1 MQQELANGTSARTR
15 GARGSAA
22 RELRLARRWGSC
34 GTQAP
39 RSQSGFLGGGR
50 TRDRVARRMRGMLRG
65 WRTAQRCRRR
75 SKRSVCSGHSHHA
88 PLYRVRRWTWRLST
102 PRGRC
107 VPKYCRRPRVPHNG
121 PLSPRYTF
129 TFSQSVSQLFHIPPE
144 YSLPGA
150 TQISIVASVIH
161 MEIHVHVYLLS
172 RSVQLSVRETCA
184 CRSGHRGRAASC
196 DAAYTRTPLSMHHG
210 MHPPPVPDQRRH
222 THARTRHTLEFNTT
236 GSRRHLHIRCTSDY
250 TTSPC
255 RSHWLSYPR
264 RRCSPAQLAGH
275 PRLTSSW
282 P

>member
-1 MQQELANGTSARTR
+1 MGPSR
-15 GARGSAA
+15 
-22 RELRLARRWGSC
+22 
-34 GTQAP
+34 P
-39 RSQSGFLGGGR
+39 DIRS
-50 TRDRVARRMRGMLRG
+50 
-65 WRTAQRCRRR
+65 
-75 SKRSVCSGHSHHA
+75 RSV
-88 PLYRVRRWTWRLST
+88 
-102 PRGRC
+102 
-107 VPKYCRRPRVPHNG
+107 
-121 PLSPRYTF
+121 
-129 TFSQSVSQLFHIPPE
+129 SQSVSYFTSPPSTRSRGPLKSQLSQVRFTWRFTFTFIC
-144 YSLPGA
+144 YLGA
-150 TQISIVASVIH
+150 TQCQRNLCMPVGSP
-161 MEIHVHVYLLS
+161 
-172 RSVQLSVRETCA
+172 RTGC
-184 CRSGHRGRAASC
+184 AASC

>member
-1 MQQELANGTSARTR
+1 MGQLRHA
-15 GARGSAA
+15 GAAVTEWLFG
-22 RELRLARRWGSC
+22 RRPNAGSC
-34 GTQAP
+34 CTSYA
-39 RSQSGFLGGGR
+39 
-50 TRDRVARRMRGMLRG
+50 RDAAGLADG
-65 WRTAQRCRRR
+65 AGCRRR

-107 VPKYCRRPRVPHNG
+107 VPKYCTVGGQRVPHNG

-129 TFSQSVSQLFHIPPE
+129 TFSQTVSQLFHIPPE
-144 YSLPGA
+144 YSPPGA
-150 TQISIVASVIH
+150 TQISIVASEIH